1 MGIRVD
7 PATLLQ
13 QLEIRQLAS
22 RQELPFHR
30 MLLAGELP
38 QTMGGGIGQ
47 SRLCMFFL
55 RTAHVGEVECG
66 IWPDEMVQR
75 CKEAN
80 ITLL

>member
-7 PATLLQ
+7 RDALK
-13 QLEIRQLAS
+13 RQLKIRGATD
-22 RQELPFHR
+22 RENLMFHR
-30 MLLAGELP
+30 MLLSGELP

-55 RTAHVGEVECG
+55 RTAHIGEVAVG
-66 IWPDEMVQR
+66 LWPEEMIR
-75 CKEAN
+75 SCTAAN